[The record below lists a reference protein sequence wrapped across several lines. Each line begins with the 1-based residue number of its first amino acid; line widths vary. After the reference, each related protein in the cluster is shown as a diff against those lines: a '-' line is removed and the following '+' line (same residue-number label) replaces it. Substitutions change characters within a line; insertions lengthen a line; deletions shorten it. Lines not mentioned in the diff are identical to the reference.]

1 MTQGRLTLLLLLFF
15 LALALPTSILVYQAY
30 GQLKWE
36 AFYQHQ
42 RLARELTL
50 RIDAGFRN
58 VIEREGNRPIS
69 DYEFLNVTGE
79 GETAFL
85 QPSPLS
91 RFPLESDLSG
101 LLGYFQVDAAGRLRT
116 PTVPETDASAYGIS
130 ASELQ
135 QRVQL
140 AGRIRGILGE
150 NRLVGKSDESATIG
164 ATEGAGAAA
173 RSPASEEALDD
184 SLEMMERADSSLL
197 SSAPESAFSRI
208 VSSDMAADETAES
221 DADRLAQSG
230 FDNLSSRKL
239 NVPAASEAATDQVKD
254 LKFEDNYQVAAEAQA
269 IAAEA
274 DAAQV
279 AAAGAALEKKTE
291 AKRSRKEKVS
301 LPQAM
306 SPSMI
311 LQETVAEEEQVV
323 ADLLAGQQSIRIET
337 FESEVEPMEFALLDS
352 GHFVLFRRVWHRDE
366 RYVQGVLID
375 QASFIDGLIKAPFRE
390 STLSSMSELIVAYR
404 GAILRQYSAEYSRLY
419 RPGAEQDS
427 SELLY
432 QGRLIAPFGDVEL
445 IYTLARLPIGAG
457 GQVIIWSALV
467 LALVLIGGCLMLLRL
482 GQRQLAL
489 ARQQQDFVSAVS
501 HELKTPL
508 TSIRMYGEMLR
519 EGWVDESKRK
529 TYYDFIFHESERL
542 TRLINNVLQLARLSR
557 NEQTASISPVTV
569 GAAIAELK
577 PRLESQ
583 LEASGFSLNID
594 GEVEVETLLIPVD
607 VDWFIQIFIN
617 LVDNAVKFSADAE
630 NHSIDL
636 QFRQMHDGRVQFAVR
651 DYGPGIEADQMKKIF
666 TLFYR
671 SENELTRETVGTGI
685 GLALVRQLAG
695 AMRAEVDVVNS
706 EPGAEFR
713 ICFPSVAA

>member
-101 LLGYFQVDAAGRLRT
+101 LLGYFQVDTSGRLRT
-116 PTVPETDASAYGIS
+116 PTVPETNASAYGIS

-135 QRVQL
+135 QRAQL
-140 AGRIRGILGE
+140 AGRIRSILGE
-150 NRLVGKSDESATIG
+150 NRLVGKSDEFATIG
-164 ATEGAGAAA
+164 ATKGAAAAA
-173 RSPASEEALDD
+173 RSPASEDALEG
-184 SLEMMERADSSLL
+184 SLEMMDPADSSLL
-197 SSAPESAFSRI
+197 SSAPETAFSKSI
-208 VSSDMAADETAES
+208 SSDMAADESAEN

-230 FDNLSSRKL
+230 FDMLSSRKL
-239 NVPAASEAATDQVKD
+239 KAPAASEAATDQVKD

-274 DAAQV
+274 DTAQV
-279 AAAGAALEKKTE
+279 AAVGAAVEKKTE
-291 AKRSRKEKVS
+291 AKGSRKEKVS

-306 SPSMI
+306 SPSMV
-311 LQETVAEEEQVV
+311 LQETATEEEQVV
-323 ADLLAGQQSIRIET
+323 DDLLAGQQQIRIET
-337 FESEVEPMEFALLDS
+337 FESEVDPMEFALLDS

-375 QASFIDGLIKAPFRE
+375 QASFIDGLIRAPFRE
-390 STLSSMSELIVAYR
+390 SSLSSMSELIVAYR

-419 RPGAEQDS
+419 QPGTEQDS

-482 GQRQLAL
+482 GRRQLAL

-557 NEQTASISPVTV
+557 NEQAASINPVTV
-569 GAAIAELK
+569 GAALAELK

-594 GEVEVETLLIPVD
+594 GEAEVETLLIPVD

-617 LVDNAVKFSADAE
+617 LVDNAVKFSTAAE
-630 NHSIDL
+630 NRSIDL
-636 QFRQMHDGRVQFAVR
+636 QFRQMQDGRVQFAVR

-695 AMRAEVDVVNS
+695 AMRAEIDVVNA

-713 ICFPSVAA
+713 IRFPVVSA